1 MLDFLGVTEH
11 FSCME
16 NTPFSF
22 PALFRDMAGEAVS
35 LDGVI
40 FSGSI
45 VSANQEMVEISIE
58 KGEPSNEVIFSFP
71 ALPEGRW
78 SYNVLVQADDGSQ
91 RILFSGYIS
100 VLGVSRVAQL
110 AGGTPMKNRT
120 LLVAMPGEATM
131 RLRMEW
137 MATTAAQAFAY
148 HALQSSKDAHADAET
163 ASQAAK
169 TATDAAATAA
179 GRAEEAEGYAGSA
192 WASKSAAA
200 DSATAAGTS
209 AANAARDAKSAN
221 DAKTDVES
229 LAATWPETVSD
240 GEKKIVEA
248 RNEAVTAIQ
257 TSKRRPCLP

>member
-58 KGEPSNEVIFSFP
+58 KGESSNEVIFSFP

-91 RILFSGYIS
+91 RILFSGYFPYS
-100 VLGVSRVAQL
+100 VFLVSHS
-110 AGGTPMKNRT
+110 
-120 LLVAMPGEATM
+120 
-131 RLRMEW
+131 W
-137 MATTAAQAFAY
+137 QAVR
-148 HALQSSKDAHADAET
+148 Q
-163 ASQAAK
+163 
-169 TATDAAATAA
+169 
-179 GRAEEAEGYAGSA
+179 
-192 WASKSAAA
+192 
-200 DSATAAGTS
+200 
-209 AANAARDAKSAN
+209 
-221 DAKTDVES
+221 
-229 LAATWPETVSD
+229 
-240 GEKKIVEA
+240 
-248 RNEAVTAIQ
+248 
-257 TSKRRPCLP
+257 